1 MPYLKGQDIRR
12 LTGMR
17 DVAEFELDLRG
28 LDLTHS
34 IASIEKMLER
44 SRFNSPRT
52 VIIRIDKASEGSGET
67 HFQPIGRLLVKSIK
81 SGIIS
86 KCRPIAEIGGGFWIA
101 LTGKINDSKKK
112 GPSNEG
118 PFI

>member
-12 LTGMR
+12 LTSMR

-44 SRFNSPRT
+44 SRFNSPKT
-52 VIIRIDKASEGSGET
+52 VIIRIDKASEDSGET
-67 HFQPIGRLLVKSIK
+67 HFQPIGRLLVKAIK
-81 SGIIS
+81 SGTIF
-86 KCRPIAEIGGGFWIA
+86 KCRLIAEIGAGFWVVLA
-101 LTGKINDSKKK
+101 GNINDSKKK

-118 PFI
+118 PFN

>member
-17 DVAEFELDLRG
+17 DVAEFELDVRG

-52 VIIRIDKASEGSGET
+52 VIIRIDKPSEDSGET
-67 HFQPIGRLLVKSIK
+67 HFQPIARLLVKAIK

-86 KCRPIAEIGGGFWIA
+86 KSRPITEIGGGFWIA
-101 LTGKINDSKKK
+101 LAGKINDPKKK
-112 GPSNEG
+112 GP
-118 PFI
+118 